1 MVRFAQGLGEY
12 QYDETT
18 GPYSASWKYTT
29 LCGTKIM
36 ALERALE
43 ILLAELRTKIANLRV
58 VKKKVKVDL
67 EKEREK
73 RASTDKCIPPVR
85 REE

>member
-1 MVRFAQGLGEY
+1 MVRLTQGLGEY

-18 GPYSASWKYTT
+18 SPYSASWKYTA

-43 ILLAELRTKIANLRV
+43 NLLKELRTKIANLRA
-58 VKKKVKVDL
+58 VKKQVKVDL
-67 EKEREK
+67 EKERKK
-73 RASTDKCIPPVR
+73 RANTDKCISPVR